1 MSDNGYISIPLQ
13 ALKNVQP
20 EVPSVISPLLFQDST
35 IIHHSAPSL
44 VTSSTPSMPLLDT
57 HEFSSDKS
65 AINLV
70 TPSLLALSSSPAA
83 SVMPA
88 VSALPLHSSV
98 TVQSLYDTQLLQP
111 SSQPN
116 PSISHTQVPEQGLVI
131 SRDNIQNALWKL
143 VKVCP

>member
-1 MSDNGYISIPLQ
+1 MAISIPLQ
-13 ALKNVQP
+13 AALKNVQP
-20 EVPSVISPLLFQDST
+20 QVPSVISPLLFQDST

-44 VTSSTPSMPLLDT
+44 VTSSTPLMPLPDT
-57 HEFSSDKS
+57 HEFSSDNS
-65 AINLV
+65 SINLV

-111 SSQPN
+111 SSQPS
-116 PSISHTQVPEQGLVI
+116 PSISHTQVPEQGLII
-131 SRDNIQNALWKL
+131 SRDNIQKALWKL
-143 VKVCP
+143 VQVWP